1 MLKYFSK
8 PKYKIEFMGFTAIFY
23 KTLILVK
30 ISSAGLVNF
39 EQNVD
44 VDIWPQKKIKM
55 VAHSELVN
63 LGLYF

>member
-1 MLKYFSK
+1 
-8 PKYKIEFMGFTAIFY
+8 MGLTAIFY
-23 KTLILVK
+23 KTLVFVK

>member
-1 MLKYFSK
+1 
-8 PKYKIEFMGFTAIFY
+8 MGFTAIFY

-55 VAHSELVN
+55 VAHSEFVN